1 MTEILQS
8 DKRDL
13 SIRKLLDAALKV
25 FATQGFNG
33 ATLDDIAREA
43 GMNKAMIYYRIGD
56 KRTLYQ
62 AVIHDI
68 YKDRTAGLT
77 ESVLSKA
84 CPEEKLE
91 AFIAHIAATLDE
103 HPHFTRIMMREVI
116 TGWTNFSD
124 AVLEDVTR
132 TFKIIRDILEEGVEK
147 GVFAKADPL
156 AVHNM
161 AVGTLLLHTLTLPV
175 KDQILGVLEHSGI
188 EPCGKSFDTL
198 VPEVQRLMMAALQP

>member
-1 MTEILQS
+1 MTETPQS
-8 DKRDL
+8 DRRDTA
-13 SIRKLLDAALKV
+13 IRKILDAALNV
-25 FATQGFNG
+25 FATLGFNG

-43 GMNKAMIYYRIGD
+43 RMNKAMLYYRIGD

-68 YKDRTAGLT
+68 YKDRTQGLE
-77 ESVLSKA
+77 ESVFSKTS
-84 CPEEKLE
+84 PQEKLE
-91 AFIAHIAATLDE
+91 AFIAHIAATLSD
-103 HPHFTRIMMREVI
+103 HPNFTRIMMREVI

-132 TFKIIRDILEEGVEK
+132 TFKVVRDILEDGVRQ

-161 AVGTLLLHTLTLPV
+161 IVGALLLHTLTLPV
-175 KDQILGVLEHSGI
+175 KGQIISVLNDSEARAFSQR
-188 EPCGKSFDTL
+188 FDTQ
-198 VPEVQRLMMAALQP
+198 VPEVQKMILAGLQP

>member
-1 MTEILQS
+1 MADTPQS
-8 DKRDL
+8 DRRDN
-13 SIRKLLDAALKV
+13 SIRKILDAALNV
-25 FATQGFNG
+25 FATLGFNG

-43 GMNKAMIYYRIGD
+43 GMNKAMLYYRIGD

-68 YKDRTAGLT
+68 YKDRTQGLT
-77 ESVLSKA
+77 ESVLSKQK
-84 CPEEKLE
+84 PEEKLN
-91 AFIAHIAATLDE
+91 AFIAHIAATLSD
-103 HPHFTRIMMREVI
+103 HPNFTRIMMREVI

-132 TFKIIRDILEEGVEK
+132 TLKIVRDIIEDGVKK

-161 AVGTLLLHTLTLPV
+161 VLGSLLLHTLSLPV
-175 KDQILGVLEHSGI
+175 KDQIKSILKDTESAAFSH
-188 EPCGKSFDTL
+188 SFDTQ
-198 VPEVQRLMMAALQP
+198 VPEVQKMILAALQP

>member
-1 MTEILQS
+1 MTETPQS
-8 DKRDL
+8 DRRDTA
-13 SIRKLLDAALKV
+13 IRKILDAALKV
-25 FATQGFNG
+25 FATLGFNG
-33 ATLDDIAREA
+33 ATLEDIAREA

-68 YKDRTAGLT
+68 YKDRTKGLT
-77 ESVLSKA
+77 ESILSKA
-84 CPEEKLE
+84 SPEAKLE
-91 AFIAHIAATLDE
+91 AFIAHIAATLAD

-132 TFKIIRDILEEGVEK
+132 TFKAIRDILEEGVKK

-175 KDQILGVLEHSGI
+175 KDQILGALEHSGI
-188 EPCGKSFDTL
+188 PPCGKSFDTL
-198 VPEVQRLMMAALQP
+198 VPEVQKMMLAALQP